1 MGGAAWK
8 IKQADSARADSPT
21 FDSVTPECEINLA
34 NHYIIVGPLIL
45 PNAAGG
51 QKNPFQNGYLSM
63 HTPDMQV
70 IPRPMMQGDPAGDL
84 SKQHLK

>member
-1 MGGAAWK
+1 M
-8 IKQADSARADSPT
+8 
-21 FDSVTPECEINLA
+21 
-34 NHYIIVGPLIL
+34 IL

-70 IPRPMMQGDPAGDL
+70 TPRPMMQGDPVGDL